1 MKYNVQLKVYEG
13 PLDLLYDM
21 ISKQKIDIKDISIID
36 ITKQYINYI
45 TALEKMDLEV
55 ASEFITMASKLL
67 EIKSRYLL
75 YKQKDNNEVEDPRL
89 ELMEKLE
96 KMDLE
101 VASEFITMA
110 SKLLEIKS
118 RYLLYK
124 QKDNNEVEDPRLEL
138 MEKLE
143 EYKKFKLASQ
153 DLKDNI
159 TYVDDLYYRKK
170 EEIIIDDTMDLDDI
184 SIDAIKNILPYILKV
199 KSEDNKPQK
208 DEKLEK
214 IVRGRIV
221 PVEEKIA
228 YIREIISRDN
238 EVSFIKVIE
247 NVDKDEVI
255 ATFLSVLELIK
266 SREIVVYQDLFFD
279 DILIKKNLES

>member
-45 TALEKMDLEV
+45 TA
-55 ASEFITMASKLL
+55 
-67 EIKSRYLL
+67 
-75 YKQKDNNEVEDPRL
+75 
-89 ELMEKLE
+89 LE

-199 KSEDNKPQK
+199 KSEDNKPHK
-208 DEKLEK
+208 DEKLDK

-255 ATFLSVLELIK
+255 AIFLSVLELIK

>member
-45 TALEKMDLEV
+45 TALEKMDLEI

-67 EIKSRYLL
+67 EIKS
-75 YKQKDNNEVEDPRL
+75 
-89 ELMEKLE
+89 
-96 KMDLE
+96 
-101 VASEFITMA
+101 I
-110 SKLLEIKS
+110 
-118 RYLLYK
+118 YLLYK